1 MRKLIAILLATVM
14 ACSFVTFAGA
24 GDTDSIAVTLT
35 PNAIANILVNQST
48 WNGGAVGLGQNSS
61 TAANWANL
69 TNEGS
74 VSVSVAISVANPTIW
89 TISPTRGHNQFVLL
103 TSGIVKTLTV
113 APQVFINP
121 LMPKN
126 DGSPQYANFGLTVNM
141 PTSSSTNSS
150 QVITITF
157 TGTPV

>member
-1 MRKLIAILLATVM
+1 MKKLIAILLATVM

-24 GDTDSIAVTLT
+24 GDTDTINVTLT
-35 PNAIANILVNQST
+35 PNAIANINVNQSA

-69 TNEGS
+69 TNDGS
-74 VSVSVAISVANPTIW
+74 VSVSVSISAVPTGVW

-103 TSGIVKTLTV
+103 TSGIVRTLTV

-121 LMPKN
+121 LHPAN
-126 DGSPQYANFGLTVNM
+126 DGTPQYANFGLTVNM

-150 QVITITF
+150 QAITITF